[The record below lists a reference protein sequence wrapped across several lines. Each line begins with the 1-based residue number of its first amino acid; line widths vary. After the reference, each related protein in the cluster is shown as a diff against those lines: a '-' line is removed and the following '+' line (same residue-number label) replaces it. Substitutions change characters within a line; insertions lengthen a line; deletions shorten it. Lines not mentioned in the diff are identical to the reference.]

1 MNKVRR
7 GRGRPKFDI
16 SDEERVARKKESA
29 RKSSEKL
36 KLRNLTI
43 DGDLLERFTR
53 LKDIRSKKIQVDLTN
68 RQFFKLLLINME
80 ETYGGSTIILEA
92 IIEGTLNRGF
102 DPDDAA
108 WAEEELAKL
117 KGESNE

>member
-7 GRGRPKFDI
+7 GSGRPKFDI

-80 ETYGGSTIILEA
+80 E
-92 IIEGTLNRGF
+92 
-102 DPDDAA
+102 
-108 WAEEELAKL
+108 
-117 KGESNE
+117 SNE

>member
-1 MNKVRR
+1 MRKKA
-7 GRGRPKFDI
+7 GRPRLNI
-16 SDEERVARKKESA
+16 SDEERMERRKASA
-29 RKSSEKL
+29 KKSHEKL
-36 KLRNLTI
+36 KLRNVTI

-53 LKDIRSKKIQVDLTN
+53 LKDKRSKELQVDLTN

-80 ETYGGSTIILEA
+80 ETYGGSTIFLEA

-108 WAEEELAKL
+108 WAKEELAKL
-117 KGESNE
+117 KGESDE